1 MSIADVMNAA
11 TNGGT
16 FVLVLVVLLRRP
28 QAVATL
34 DGSVERW
41 ITRLETAFDEGQR
54 RELARERLDALHRA
68 WDQGVL
74 LAVALG
80 SDAGDIRRR
89 VEALGP
95 PPPMSPDPAEW
106 LDVEARRAARRQA
119 APHAPDT
126 PTPPASVGQALRK
139 AARRG

>member
-1 MSIADVMNAA
+1 MGELDIAAVMNAA

-34 DGSVERW
+34 DSSVERW
-41 ITRLETAFDEGQR
+41 ISRLETAFDEGQR
-54 RELARERLDALHRA
+54 RELARERLDADHRA

-80 SDAGDIRRR
+80 IDGNDIRRR
-89 VEALGP
+89 VEALGAP
-95 PPPMSPDPAEW
+95 PRLTPDPAEW
-106 LDVEARRAARRQA
+106 LDIESRRAARRA
-119 APHAPDT
+119 AASLAPDT
-126 PTPPASVGQALRK
+126 PPPTQNRRSP
-139 AARRG
+139 RRG

>member
-1 MSIADVMNAA
+1 MSVADVMNAA

-34 DGSVERW
+34 EDSVERW
-41 ITRLETAFDEGQR
+41 ITRLETAFDESQR
-54 RELARERLDALHRA
+54 RELARERLDLAHRA
-68 WDQGVL
+68 WDQGLL

-80 SDAGDIRRR
+80 TSDEDIRRR

-95 PPPMSPDPAEW
+95 PPPLSPDPVEW
-106 LDVEARRAARRQA
+106 LNVEARRAARQQA
-119 APHAPDT
+119 APLAPDIG
-126 PTPPASVGQALRK
+126 PAPIIKRSRH
-139 AARRG
+139 RG

>member
-1 MSIADVMNAA
+1 MPEVSIADVMNAA

-54 RELARERLDALHRA
+54 RELARERLDADHRA

-80 SDAGDIRRR
+80 IDGSDIRRR
-89 VEALGP
+89 VEALGAP
-95 PPPMSPDPAEW
+95 PRLTPDPAEW
-106 LDVEARRAARRQA
+106 LDVDARREARKRAA
-119 APHAPDT
+119 PMAPDT
-126 PTPPASVGQALRK
+126 TPVPEQHRRTS
-139 AARRG
+139 RRG